1 MAKMKKLKIWHA
13 FSILA
18 LMVGLSVSCNKDEED
33 IVLDFTIT
41 VPENWNYMAWANQGL
56 VYSAQR
62 TENNQLDSLREYLL
76 IYKEKL
82 TGYSLDAYYQAIK
95 VQLLASEQY
104 VSTIEEKDT
113 TINGTSSKKIIYNE
127 LGQFITRYRDTV
139 DLNQITTMY
148 FFYEKSNGYNLS
160 FVCIDTLYDD
170 IKPVFDG
177 IISTF
182 QFKE

>member
-1 MAKMKKLKIWHA
+1 MAKMKNLKIWLA
-13 FSILA
+13 FPILA
-18 LMVGLSVSCNKDEED
+18 LMVGLSVSCTKDED
-33 IVLDFTIT
+33 IVLDFSIT
-41 VPENWNYMAWANQGL
+41 VPENWNYIAWSNQGL

-62 TENNQLDSLREYLL
+62 IENNDLDSLREYLL
-76 IYKEKL
+76 IYKEPL
-82 TGYSLDAYYQAIK
+82 TGFTLDTYYQAIK
-95 VQLLASEQY
+95 TQLLASEEY

-113 TINGTSSKKIIYNE
+113 TINGASSKRIIYNQ

-139 DLNQITTMY
+139 DLHEITTMY

-160 FVCIDTLYDD
+160 FVCIDTLYND

-182 QFKE
+182 QFKN